1 MILTELNSLI
11 SELGVPVGTGIFSD
25 TAPAEYV
32 VITPL
37 SDNFELYSDNFP
49 DYETQE
55 VRLSIFT
62 NGNYLSLKSKIIK
75 ALLNAEFTITE
86 RRYVGHEDDS
96 GYHNYAVDAAKI
108 YPI

>member
-1 MILTELNSLI
+1 VILTELNSLI
-11 SELGVPVGTGIFSD
+11 SKLGVPVETGIFSD

-55 VRLSIFT
+55 VRLSIFS
-62 NGNYLSLKSKIIK
+62 NGNYLELKSRIIK
-75 ALLNAEFTITE
+75 ALLTAEFTITE
-86 RRYVGHEDDS
+86 RRYVGHEDDTN
-96 GYHNYAVDAAKI
+96 YHHYSIDVTKI
-108 YPI
+108 YKI